1 MIFGAENI
9 IFHIKKRFRKAARQ
23 EPGGLLK

>member
-23 EPGGLLK
+23 AGGLLK